1 MKVCLLSSGS
11 KGNSCLV
18 MTDEVKILIDIG
30 TTTAYVENELE
41 KLNINANEIDAILI
55 THTHDDHIKG
65 LKSFIKKYNPTIYV
79 TNKLLG
85 LLEEHVGKF
94 NYQLYDDNKAY
105 IKDLIVDVIK
115 TSHDVPESVGF
126 IINHKSKSLVYITDT
141 GYINS
146 RYFDILSNRTLYMI
160 ESNHYVKMLREG
172 PYPYFLQQR
181 VISDKGHLSNK
192 QTSNYLSKFIGN
204 KTKKVVLT
212 HISEKNNTEE
222 KVLETFKETL
232 NENNIKFN
240 NVSIARQNEPTEVF
254 EL

>member
-11 KGNSCLV
+11 KGNCCLV

-41 KLNINANEIDAILI
+41 KLNIKANEIDAVLI

-65 LKSFIKKYNPTIYV
+65 LKTFIRKYNPTIFV

-85 LLEEHVGKF
+85 LLEEIIGNFK
-94 NYQLYDDNKAY
+94 YELYEDNKAF
-105 IKDLIVDVIK
+105 IKDLNIDVIK

-126 IINHKSKSLVYITDT
+126 VIKHNNKSMVYITDT

-146 RYFDILSNRTLYMI
+146 KYFDLLKNRTLYMI
-160 ESNHYVKMLREG
+160 ESNHDVKMLREG

-181 VISDKGHLSNK
+181 VLSDKGHLSNK
-192 QTSNYLSKFIGN
+192 QTSDYLSKFIGEE
-204 KTKKVVLT
+204 TKKVVLT
-212 HISEKNNTEE
+212 HISEKNNAEE
-222 KVLETFKETL
+222 KVLETFYNTL
-232 NENNIKFN
+232 KENNISFN
-240 NVSIARQNEPTEVF
+240 NVTISRQNEPTEVI